1 MWESAGVLV
10 ACCQIAPRIGE
21 LDANRALAARAV
33 EAAAARGA
41 RVVVLPELCSSGYVF
56 RDAAEARALAEPDD
70 GPTTSGWVELARR
83 HDLVIVGGFCEVDGD
98 GALRNSAALVDSG
111 GVRAVYRKAHLWDRE
126 SEVFLAGDDPPPVVH
141 TDAGRIAVMV
151 CYDLEFPEWVRL
163 PALAGAQLL
172 AAPANWPAV
181 PVAADQHPG
190 EVVRVQADACVNRIF
205 VAACDRHGPE
215 RGVEWIGGSVIADPD
230 GARLAGP
237 PPDRGEAL
245 LLADCDL
252 ARADDKRVSAHND
265 VLADRRPELYGPV
278 ATLPTRARTP
288 SSPRPSRSST
298 IASA

>member
-1 MWESAGVLV
+1 MWEPEGVLV

-21 LDANRALAARAV
+21 LEANRARAADAV
-33 EAAAARGA
+33 STAAEQGA
-41 RVVVLPELCSSGYVF
+41 RVVVLPELCSSGYMF
-56 RDAAEARALAEPDD
+56 RDAEEARALAEPDD
-70 GPTTSGWVELARR
+70 GPTTTGWVELARR
-83 HDLVIVGGFCEVDGD
+83 HDIVIVGGFCELDSGGV
-98 GALRNSAALVDSG
+98 LRNSAALVDAS

-126 SEVFLAGDDPPPVVH
+126 SEVFTAGDDPPPVVH

-163 PALAGAQLL
+163 PALMGAQLL
-172 AAPANWPAV
+172 AAPANWPDV
-181 PVAADQHPG
+181 PVAPDQHPG

-205 VAACDRHGPE
+205 VAVCDRHGPE

-237 PPDRGEAL
+237 PPGKGEAL

-252 ARADDKRVSAHND
+252 SLADDKRVSPHND

-278 ATLPTRARTP
+278 AATLA
-288 SSPRPSRSST
+288 SS
-298 IASA
+298 A